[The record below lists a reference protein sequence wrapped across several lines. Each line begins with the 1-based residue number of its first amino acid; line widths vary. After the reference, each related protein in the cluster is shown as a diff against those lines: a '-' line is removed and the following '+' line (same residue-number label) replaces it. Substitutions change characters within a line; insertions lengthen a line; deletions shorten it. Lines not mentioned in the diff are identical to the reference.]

1 MGGGNPLP
9 PAGTNAAPLRP
20 SKAGRR
26 GQVSLLFLSRS
37 SRWSM
42 VLALGMTTIVSY
54 GTTQYLFG
62 VLEVPLATAFS
73 WSRAEESLAYA
84 LSLLIAGILGVPI
97 GYLVDRFGARL
108 LMTVGS
114 VLAGCALIGLSQ
126 ITGISHFFLFWSGGL
141 GVAMALI
148 LYPVTFTVVT
158 SWFAT
163 ERARAFAVLTL
174 IGGLASPIFI
184 PLSGWLLPQV
194 GWRAVLFWYGI
205 LHLVIAVPL
214 HGWLVRRAPDQQHRV
229 CEATEVLQTPAR
241 ETSSTTREALI
252 SLRFWVLTGAYSLAL
267 IGSAVVFAH
276 QIAYLVSRGYG
287 ALLAATM
294 AGALGLASL
303 PGRFFLNLLSARVLP
318 QTVLAGTLLVQA
330 AGILVLIL
338 APSAPWLWLYVL
350 LYGAAFGVLSPLRAQ
365 VMADHFG
372 KRAYGTITGFQGI
385 PLALCQAAGP
395 LVAGWL
401 FDRLHHY
408 DLAFWLCLGGFLLAA
423 LLIGCLPHPGQRQAR
438 A

>member
-1 MGGGNPLP
+1 MRNSNPCLR
-9 PAGTNAAPLRP
+9 AETNEPSLYADQPGKRGPIALFSLR
-20 SKAGRR
+20 
-26 GQVSLLFLSRS
+26 RS
-37 SRWSM
+37 SRWSI

-73 WSRAEESLAYA
+73 WSRTELSGAYA
-84 LSLLIAGILGVPI
+84 LSLLIAGVLGVPI
-97 GYLVDRFGARL
+97 GYLVDRFGACL
-108 LMTVGS
+108 LMSVGS
-114 VLAGCALIGLSQ
+114 ALAGCALIGLSQ
-126 ITGISHFFLFWSGGL
+126 ISTIFQFYVFWSGGL
-141 GVAMALI
+141 GTAMALI

-163 ERARAFAVLTL
+163 ERAKAFAVLTL

-194 GWRAVLFWYGI
+194 GWRTALFWYGL

-214 HGWLVRRAPDQQHRV
+214 HGWLVRRAPDQPHWV
-229 CEATEVLQTPAR
+229 R
-241 ETSSTTREALI
+241 ETPDAPKTSSQEASSTTREALVN
-252 SLRFWVLTGAYSLAL
+252 LRFWVLTGAYALAL
-267 IGSAVVFAH
+267 VGSAVVFAH

-287 ALLAATM
+287 GLLAASV

-303 PGRFFLNLLSARVLP
+303 PGRLFLNLLSARVLP

-330 AGILVLIL
+330 GGLVVLIL
-338 APSAPWLWLYVL
+338 APSVVWLWLYVL

-372 KRAYGTITGFQGI
+372 KRAYGAITGFQGI

-408 DLAFWLCLGGFLLAA
+408 DLAFWLCVGGFLLSA
-423 LLIGCLPHPGQRQAR
+423 LLIGCLPHPGQRQAG

>member
-1 MGGGNPLP
+1 MDQ
-9 PAGTNAAPLRP
+9 GTEAERSSPLRHP
-20 SKAGRR
+20 QGERASIMPAHYASG
-26 GQVSLLFLSRS
+26 
-37 SRWSM
+37 WSM
-42 VLALGMTTIVSY
+42 VLALGCTTILSY

-62 VLEVPLATAFS
+62 VLEVPLATSFS
-73 WSRAEESLAYA
+73 WSRAELSGAYA
-84 LSLLIAGILGVPI
+84 VSLLVAGFLGVPI
-97 GYLVDRFGARL
+97 GVLVDRFGARMV
-108 LMTVGS
+108 MTLGS
-114 VLAGCALIGLSQ
+114 ILAGCALIGLSQ
-126 ITGISHFFLFWSGGL
+126 VTTLWQFYLGWSGGL
-141 GVAMALI
+141 GIAMALI
-148 LYPVTFTVVT
+148 LYPVTFTVIT
-158 SWFAT
+158 SWFVA
-163 ERARAFAVLTL
+163 ERARAFAILTL

-194 GWRAVLFWYGI
+194 GWRTTLFCYGL

-214 HGWLVRRAPDQQHRV
+214 HSWLVRRPPDQPR
-229 CEATEVLQTPAR
+229 EATTLLN
-241 ETSSTTREALI
+241 TSIPEASVTTREALV
-252 SLRFWVLTGAYSLAL
+252 SLRFWLLTGAYGLAL
-267 IGSAVVFAH
+267 VGSAVVFAH

-287 ALLAATM
+287 ALLAATV

-330 AGILVLIL
+330 AGTMMLIL
-338 APSAPWLWLYVL
+338 APSAAFLLVYVL

-372 KRAYGTITGFQGI
+372 QRAYGAITGVQGI

-408 DLAFWLCLGGFLLAA
+408 DLAFWLCMGGFVLAA
-423 LLIGCLPHPGQRQAR
+423 LLIVSLPHPAQKQAGT
-438 A
+438 